1 MAKQG
6 LKDKTV
12 KGVSWSLIDNIANK
26 GISFLVGLI
35 LARLLSPEEYGL
47 IGIVMIFISVFD
59 SIVDSGFSNALIRK
73 HNADDTDFNTVFWSN
88 MALSIVL
95 CVVLFCCAGPIAHF
109 FKMEQLKPLTKVMS
123 SIIIINA
130 FAIIQ
135 RTLLV
140 KRIDF
145 RTQTN
150 ISVIASISS
159 GVIGIGMAL
168 AGCGV
173 WSLVGQQISR
183 QVLNTVFLWVFNKWY
198 PKIVFSWNRFKEL
211 FNFGWKIL
219 VTGLINTIWKEL
231 NQVVIGK
238 FYSSATLGQ
247 YTRAQQFG
255 SIFSTNITSVIQRV
269 SYPVLSSIQEDKVR
283 LKSAYQRII
292 KLSMFVTFILM
303 LGLAGISKNFVYVLV
318 GPKWMECIPMLQII
332 CFGLMLHP
340 LHAINL
346 NMLQV
351 QGRSDLFLILEIIKK
366 TIAIGPLLLGIFVN
380 IYWMLFGGVIAGL
393 IDYFLN
399 AFFSGRFINYSIPE
413 QLKDVTPSFLIGL
426 VSGITMF
433 VIGLLPG
440 SPFAILPVQLIA
452 GAFVAVFLCKLTKM
466 SEYNE
471 LKNIAVGYLAKIRHR
486 N

>member
-1 MAKQG
+1 MAERN

-26 GISFLVGLI
+26 GISFLVGLV

-88 MALSIVL
+88 MALSVVL
-95 CVVLFCCAGPIAHF
+95 CVTLFFCANPIAHF
-109 FKMEQLKPLTKVMS
+109 FKMEQLKPLTEVMS
-123 SIIIINA
+123 SIVIINA

-135 RTLLV
+135 RTILV

-145 RTQTN
+145 KTQTK
-150 ISVIASISS
+150 ISVIASVSS

-198 PKIVFSWNRFKEL
+198 PKLVFSWNRFKEL

-219 VTGLINTIWKEL
+219 VTGLINTIWKEVY
-231 NQVVIGK
+231 QVVIGK
-238 FYSSATLGQ
+238 FYSPATLGQ
-247 YTRAQQFG
+247 YTRAHQFG
-255 SIFSTNITSVIQRV
+255 SIFSTNITAVIQRV
-269 SYPVLSSIQEDKVR
+269 SYPVLSSIQEDKAR

-292 KLSMFVTFILM
+292 KLAMFVTFILM

-318 GPKWMECIPMLQII
+318 GPKWMGCVPMLQIL
-332 CFGLMLHP
+332 CFSLMLHP

-380 IYWMLFGGVIAGL
+380 IYWMLIGGVIAGL

-399 AFFSGRFINYSIPE
+399 AFFSGKFINYSIPE
-413 QLKDVTPSFLIGL
+413 QIKDITPSFIAGLI
-426 VSGITMF
+426 SGILMF
-433 VIGLLPG
+433 VIGLIPG
-440 SPFAILPVQLIA
+440 SSFVILPLQLIA
-452 GAFVAVFLCKLTKM
+452 GASVAILLSKLMKI
-466 SEYNE
+466 SEYDE
-471 LKNIAVGYLAKIRHR
+471 LKKIAIEYIAKIRHR